1 MVQTSVRIT
10 KEIGVEVPGLGEL
23 IREAR
28 LDDRRSLKTICDEIG
43 MSSQNWYRIEKEQ
56 QSLPIE
62 TLRKIE
68 AVLGVDFGVK
78 IEGWED

>member
-1 MVQTSVRIT
+1 MVQTAVRIT
-10 KEIGVEVPGLGEL
+10 KEIGVEVPGLGER

-28 LDDRRSLKTICDEIG
+28 LDDRRSLKAICDAVG
-43 MSSQNWYRIEKEQ
+43 MSSQNWYRIEKEK

-68 AVLGVDFGVK
+68 EVLGVDFGVK

>member
-10 KEIGVEVPGLGEL
+10 KEIGVEVPGLGER
-23 IREAR
+23 IRDAR
-28 LDDRRSLKTICDEIG
+28 LADRRSLKSICDAIG

-68 AVLGVDFGVK
+68 EVLNVDFGVK